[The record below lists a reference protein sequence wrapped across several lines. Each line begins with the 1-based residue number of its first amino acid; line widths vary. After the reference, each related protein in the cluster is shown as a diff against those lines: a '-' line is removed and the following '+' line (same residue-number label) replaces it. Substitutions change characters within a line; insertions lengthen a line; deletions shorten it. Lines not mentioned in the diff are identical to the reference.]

1 MVFRLSLSGEEC
13 ALDKFQAML
22 VFKAVVD
29 HGGFTAAARKLN
41 ISPSAATKN
50 ITSLED
56 SLGAQLLSR
65 STRRINLT
73 DYGRDFYQSCVAI
86 LDALE
91 EAESAVRA
99 KNKSAKGVVRIV
111 MPYSFGR
118 VTFTPEL
125 PSFFAE
131 NPEISLDV
139 HFSDDP
145 LDIIKEGFDLAV
157 RSRELEDSQ
166 LIQRVLH
173 KGPVITVASPEHL
186 ARRGTPQVPQDLAT
200 HPCIVGNYGVEWR
213 FCAPDGA
220 DIRVPV
226 QSVLT
231 LRNGDAVREAAV
243 AGLGVAQSTWWLFRK
258 ELQKGTLVPVLE
270 DYERDA
276 VPISVCYPAR
286 KHVPHKV
293 ARVLEFLTRITSA
306 RPSRLPRIAAAQ

>member
-1 MVFRLSLSGEEC
+1 M
-13 ALDKFQAML
+13 DKFQAML

-73 DYGRDFYQSCVAI
+73 DYGRDFYQSCVSI
-86 LDALE
+86 LEAVE
-91 EAESAVRA
+91 EAESSVRA
-99 KNKSAKGVVRIV
+99 KNKAAKGLVRIV

-139 HFSDDP
+139 HFSDEP

-173 KGPVITVASPEHL
+173 KGPLITVASPEHL
-186 ARRGTPQVPQDLAT
+186 ARHGRPRIPQDLASR
-200 HPCIVGNYGVEWR
+200 PCILSNYGDEWR
-213 FCAPDGA
+213 FRNPDGTEA
-220 DIRVPV
+220 RVAV
-226 QSVLT
+226 QSALK

-243 AGLGVAQSTWWLFRK
+243 AGLGFAQSTWWLFRK
-258 ELQKGTLVPVLE
+258 DLQEGNLVAVLE

-286 KHVPHKV
+286 KHVPYKV
-293 ARVLEFLTRITSA
+293 ARLLDFLTRITSDKPDR
-306 RPSRLPRIAAAQ
+306 RPRLAAAQ